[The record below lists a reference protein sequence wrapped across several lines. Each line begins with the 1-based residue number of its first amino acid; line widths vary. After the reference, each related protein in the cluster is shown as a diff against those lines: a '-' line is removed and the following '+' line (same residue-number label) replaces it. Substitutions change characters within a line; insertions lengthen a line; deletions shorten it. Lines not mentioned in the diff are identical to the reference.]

1 MVFERSKEFIMQLFT
16 LSPNKEKQIKTESPK
31 KKHSGLVDY
40 AKWAGVEAT
49 DDEYVK
55 LYQGA
60 ENAVLNKQNASSN
73 NKHRK

>member
-1 MVFERSKEFIMQLFT
+1 MVFKRAKEFIMQLI
-16 LSPNKEKQIKTESPK
+16 PKREKKQIKMESPK

-49 DDEYVK
+49 DDEFVK

-73 NKHRK
+73 NKHRKY